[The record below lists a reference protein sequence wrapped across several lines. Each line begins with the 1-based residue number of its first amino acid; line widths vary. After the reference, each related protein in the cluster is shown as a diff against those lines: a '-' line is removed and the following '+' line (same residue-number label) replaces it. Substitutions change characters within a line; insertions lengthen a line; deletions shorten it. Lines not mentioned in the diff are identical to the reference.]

1 MGETRY
7 CLCCN
12 EEVPFST
19 VTRNER
25 IEVTC
30 IYCGFTLDVKI
41 MQEPQK
47 PAEKGH
53 ALIADD
59 SKYTRKIIEELLKEK
74 KYSENVQSFENGLML
89 ISAYSKLLNEKQRVD
104 IAIVDLNMP
113 VMDGLTA
120 VRMMRAD
127 EARYGSRAVPIIF
140 FSAEKADDN
149 LKKQMEIL
157 GNANYMNKGSDP
169 DPDALAARVEMLIS
183 HLMEKDSTA
192 T

>member
-1 MGETRY
+1 MGETKY

-19 VTRNER
+19 VTRDER

-30 IYCGFTLDVKI
+30 IYCGFTLDVKK

-74 KYSENVQSFENGLML
+74 EYSEHVQSFENGLML
-89 ISAYSKLLNEKQRVD
+89 ISAARSSR
-104 IAIVDLNMP
+104 
-113 VMDGLTA
+113 LT
-120 VRMMRAD
+120 
-127 EARYGSRAVPIIF
+127 SRL
-140 FSAEKADDN
+140 S
-149 LKKQMEIL
+149 
-157 GNANYMNKGSDP
+157 
-169 DPDALAARVEMLIS
+169 IS
-183 HLMEKDSTA
+183 ICRSWTVSPRRG
-192 T
+192 